1 MKLLGLFFAIC
12 VVAWTDDD
20 ERLRATLQAAGFTGT
35 VESQLEKRL
44 GRPVDPVLSDLG
56 RMLFF
61 DKIMGLHSDNSCA
74 GCHSPTAAFGDTQS
88 IAIGVQNDNFVGPH
102 RFGPRNQR
110 RTPGLVNVAF
120 YPKLMWNG
128 RFSAASGDPFDNSQG
143 FLFPAPEG
151 ATRFPPNDPVIKHLL
166 AAQGHIPPTE
176 LTEAAGFTGTRGT
189 MPPDFDLFDD
199 GLGTILPAPDDTGT
213 RNEPIRQAVLQRLNE
228 SAAYRELFGAS
239 FPDVA
244 KGGAI
249 DFAMVG
255 RAIAEFEFTLV
266 FANAPVDQF
275 ARGDSGAMTAAQK
288 RGALLFFGKAQ
299 CV

>member
-1 MKLLGLFFAIC
+1 LLAAEPTMISPVVVSTPGTETAATPFAIITITAQD
-12 VVAWTDDD
+12 VNNNTVT
-20 ERLRATLQAAGFTGT
+20 GFTGT

-56 RMLFF
+56 RQLFF

-128 RFSAASGDPFDNSQG
+128 RFAAVSGDPFDNSQG

-189 MPPDFDLFDD
+189 MSPDFDLFDD
-199 GLGTILPAPDDTGT
+199 GLGSPLPAPDDTGT
-213 RNEPIRQAVLQRLNE
+213 
-228 SAAYRELFGAS
+228 AYRFRA
-239 FPDVA
+239 PPP
-244 KGGAI
+244 
-249 DFAMVG
+249 G
-255 RAIAEFEFTLV
+255 RADPAGSR
-266 FANAPVDQF
+266 P
-275 ARGDSGAMTAAQK
+275 RRAQAD
-288 RGALLFFGKAQ
+288 RRP
-299 CV
+299 